1 MGRPKPSDEVREFCS
16 EFASTVTVRSRF
28 RYDWVAR
35 IGKHSIY
42 SALSLAARKVD
53 SCLLVK
59 ALKRR
64 IESTL
69 ANLSFRQACCLNED
83 NSVNRYLEAF
93 SASTFLDFSLT
104 IFLAKTRSGISEL
117 QLNKDLQRIGFAC
130 IRVRMRSIDRYGSSF
145 HLEHFE
151 LCSSK
156 YCHGIRKIMNKI
168 ERRTPYT
175 PSSSLSGYRRSVGS
189 LLFDQRRWL
198 NPNAEADRALLQ
210 QVLHLCLPK
219 KQTVSKLQDH
229 DYHFPVVSIKARSD
243 RSLLGTAPSIHSIPQ
258 ISLSRAPLEG
268 RGTADCMPGSRRSSP
283 CRSPPSSRSSARC
296 GYSPCNTSARLV
308 CASACARALI

>member
-1 MGRPKPSDEVREFCS
+1 
-16 EFASTVTVRSRF
+16 
-28 RYDWVAR
+28 
-35 IGKHSIY
+35 
-42 SALSLAARKVD
+42 
-53 SCLLVK
+53 
-59 ALKRR
+59 
-64 IESTL
+64 
-69 ANLSFRQACCLNED
+69 
-83 NSVNRYLEAF
+83 
-93 SASTFLDFSLT
+93 
-104 IFLAKTRSGISEL
+104 
-117 QLNKDLQRIGFAC
+117 
-130 IRVRMRSIDRYGSSF
+130 
-145 HLEHFE
+145 
-151 LCSSK
+151 
-156 YCHGIRKIMNKI
+156 MNKI

-283 CRSPPSSRSSARC
+283 CRSPPSWRSSARC
-296 GYSPCNTSARLV
+296 GYSPCNDPCDRAHFQTCCMEPVHTHARPRTLVRRGNSGEAVPCRLTSKRAQM
-308 CASACARALI
+308 ASCPNPV